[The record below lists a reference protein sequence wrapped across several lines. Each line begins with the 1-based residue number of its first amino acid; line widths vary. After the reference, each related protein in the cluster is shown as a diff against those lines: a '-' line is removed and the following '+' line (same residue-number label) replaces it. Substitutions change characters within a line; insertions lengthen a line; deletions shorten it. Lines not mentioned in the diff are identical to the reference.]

1 MTHADLILLAPQLTL
16 GAFSLLLLMFGAFT
30 NNARGTA
37 VLGGLGF
44 ALAAAPLL
52 CAPASGPLFAL
63 AGGGHLLQM
72 SPFTNLALLG
82 TLAVALL
89 ALPLFPSFFVR
100 GGHKPELYVLLTL
113 SVAGMAVLMAAAD
126 MLTLYVGLELMSF
139 PIYILAAI
147 VRDDAKS
154 SEAGLKYFV
163 LGGLASGL
171 TLFGISL
178 MYAAT
183 GTTNFLQLAS
193 FLNALSPSPLIHN
206 PLVLVALALTLLGTL
221 FKLSV
226 VPFHMWTPDV
236 YEGAPTPVTA
246 LMSALPKLAAFTL
259 LIRLTMGPFMAL
271 HTIWQPALAVLA
283 GASMLVGATLAIIQ
297 SNLKRLLAFSTIANV
312 GFVLVGVVAAS
323 PQGAGGALFYLITYA
338 VTTLGL
344 FAAVIGSGATEVK
357 HLRGLHSRNPQLA
370 AVFALLLFSLA
381 GIPPLAGFMGKFL
394 VFSAVIQAG
403 YTPLAI
409 LGVVA
414 SVIALFYSLWLIKVM
429 YFEEP
434 SHTIAMHIPTGLQ
447 WVLGFAGAVTL
458 VLGILPS
465 ALSNLTLAAA
475 TAIY

>member
-1 MTHADLILLAPQLTL
+1 MTYSDLLLLAPLLIL
-16 GAFSLLLLMFGAFT
+16 GGSSLVLLMFGAFT

-37 VLGGLGF
+37 VLSAVGF
-44 ALAAAPLL
+44 ALAASPLM
-52 CAPASGPLFAL
+52 CAPKTGAVFAL
-63 AGGGHLLQM
+63 AGGGHLLQV
-72 SPFTNLALLG
+72 SPFTNLATLG
-82 TLAVALL
+82 ILAAALL
-89 ALPLFPSFFVR
+89 VLPLFSGFFVQK
-100 GGHKPELYVLLTL
+100 GNKPELYVLLTL
-113 SVAGMAVLMAAAD
+113 SVAGMATLVAAAD

-139 PIYILAAI
+139 PIYILAAF
-147 VRDDAKS
+147 VRNDAKS

-178 MYAAT
+178 LYAAT
-183 GTTNFLQLAS
+183 GSTS
-193 FLNALSPSPLIHN
+193 FSVLYAALMSMQTQ

-259 LIRLTMGPFMAL
+259 LVRLTVGPFMGL
-271 HTIWQPALAVLA
+271 HGVWQPALAALA
-283 GASMLVGATLAIIQ
+283 AASMLAGATLAIIQ

-312 GFVLVGVVAAS
+312 GFVLVGVVAAN
-323 PQGAGGALFYLITYA
+323 PQGAGGALFYLVVYA
-338 VTTLGL
+338 ITTLGL
-344 FAAVIGSGATEVK
+344 FAAIIGSGATEVK
-357 HLRGLHSRNPQLA
+357 HLKGLHSRNPQLA

-394 VFSAVIQAG
+394 VFTAVVQAG
-403 YTPLAI
+403 YTGLAV

-414 SVIALFYSLWLIKVM
+414 SVVALFYSLWLIKVM

-434 SHTIAMHIPTGLQ
+434 AHTVTVRVPMGLQ
-447 WVLGFAGAVTL
+447 WVLGFAGAVVI
-458 VLGILPS
+458 VLGLMPG